1 MAPTMLPGTS
11 ITVVLTTVAIT
22 VGVTVDMTAIMAAA
36 ATAAAMITADADS
49 PEPSTSM
56 TRSCAR
62 TGHLSAGSTRSAP
75 GCLSQI
81 ADARRNLPRQACG
94 HLT

>member
-22 VGVTVDMTAIMAAA
+22 VGVTVGVTVDMTAIM
-36 ATAAAMITADADS
+36 AAAMITADADS

-62 TGHLSAGSTRSAP
+62 TGHLSAGSTRSAC